1 MIEIDD
7 DYINLEGW
15 EDLDDDN
22 QPATTTATT
31 VHGFE
36 LSAELGKNQ
45 YRDDGTI
52 KTKHFVLETDNYST
66 QDTTATD
73 DDKQF
78 SNNLQSLLA
87 MLNDPQ
93 TAAQVRTILDH
104 QSSTTNSDT
113 NPTNVTPMKP
123 TPAASTAADAM
134 DIDQE

>member
-15 EDLDDDN
+15 EDLDDDD

-31 VHGFE
+31 VHGFK

-45 YRDDGTI
+45 YQI
-52 KTKHFVLETDNYST
+52 KTKHFVLETNNKST
-66 QDTTATD
+66 QDTTATN
-73 DDKQF
+73 DDKKPP
-78 SNNLQSLLA
+78 NTLQSWLA

-93 TAAQVRTILDH
+93 IAAQVCTILD
-104 QSSTTNSDT
+104 QQPSTTNSDM
-113 NPTNVTPMKP
+113 NLTNVTPTKP
-123 TPAASTAADAM
+123 TPAASTPADAM